1 MGVAFPPSL
10 LRRRVLFI
18 LLPESAVQFLPL
30 HYTMDVTVIVLDQSR
45 VDCALNDP
53 TARNRAGYKFVNNSR
68 KRLYGNRGGG
78 NYGIYGFEVE
88 RS

>member
-1 MGVAFPPSL
+1 
-10 LRRRVLFI
+10 
-18 LLPESAVQFLPL
+18 
-30 HYTMDVTVIVLDQSR
+30 MDVTVIVLDQSR

-78 NYGIYGFEVE
+78 GGFEVE